1 MGHFVVPFSL
11 VDVLAETSV
20 EVALLLGAVSQI
32 PSDDQVAQN
41 AASPNVGA
49 AVLEVG
55 HGLSSEMVVVHG
67 LSSEVVAGH
76 GLSTVE
82 VDHGL
87 SSVMVVDHDL
97 SSEMVVGH
105 GLSSEMVVG
114 HDLSSVEVDH
124 GLSSEMVEALSV
136 QPACPQLMVLVQ
148 TTSSVLNAETHVVVL
163 AVVAGFHGLNLV
175 RVDDGEDPAVLLDHV

>member
-1 MGHFVVPFSL
+1 MEAVVEHFVVPFSL
-11 VDVLAETSV
+11 VDVLAETSM
-20 EVALLLGAVSQI
+20 EVVLLLGAVSQS

-67 LSSEVVAGH
+67 LSSEVVMG
-76 GLSTVE
+76 
-82 VDHGL
+82 HGL
-87 SSVMVVDHDL
+87 SSV
-97 SSEMVVGH
+97 
-105 GLSSEMVVG
+105 MVVG

-124 GLSSEMVEALSV
+124 GPSSEVVEAHSV
-136 QPACPQLMVLVQ
+136 QPVCLQLMVLVQ
-148 TTSSVLNAETHVVVL
+148 TTSSVLNAETHVEVL

-175 RVDDGEDPAVLLDHV
+175 RVDDGEDPAVLLDPV